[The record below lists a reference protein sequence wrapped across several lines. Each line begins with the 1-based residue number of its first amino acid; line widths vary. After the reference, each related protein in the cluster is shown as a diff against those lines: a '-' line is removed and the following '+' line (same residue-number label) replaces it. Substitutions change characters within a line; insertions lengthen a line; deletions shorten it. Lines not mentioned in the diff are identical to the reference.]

1 MENLKKDIKIKE
13 SMLNDYKEIVNKVK
27 SRFPE
32 TTEYI
37 DDEIVL
43 IEAKYIHLDQ
53 VKYVVFFFLSYEI
66 YFFLLQYLVQQP
78 QNFLSV

>member
-1 MENLKKDIKIKE
+1 MENLKKNIKIKE

-27 SRFPE
+27 SRFPD

-37 DDEIVL
+37 DEEIVL

-53 VKYVVFFFLSYEI
+53 VKYVFFLSYEI